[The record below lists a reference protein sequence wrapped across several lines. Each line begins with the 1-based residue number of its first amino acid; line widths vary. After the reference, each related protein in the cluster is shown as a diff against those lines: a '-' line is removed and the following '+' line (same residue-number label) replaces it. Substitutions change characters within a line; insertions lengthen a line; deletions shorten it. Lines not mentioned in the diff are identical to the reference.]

1 MSKSDLPGLPSGLL
15 RAAVNDCIDIEQ
27 DPRYLFDMQTTWHQP
42 KPGSGKCA
50 VCMAG
55 AVIACRLG
63 VDVYET
69 FEPCDAGETNGDKLR
84 AIDCLRRGMLGVAC
98 RKLNVDQPTLEQNS
112 AFDALIMGS
121 FSSIRGRADW
131 DTYLAA
137 ADLLESWGM

>member
-63 VDVYET
+63 VEIDEK
-69 FEPCDAGETNGDKLR
+69 FEPFDAVETDRGKLL
-84 AIDCLRRGMLGVAC
+84 AIDSLRQGWLGVAC
-98 RKLNVDQPTLEQNS
+98 DQLHIDQPSLEQSN
-112 AFDALIMGS
+112 AFNALIMSS
-121 FSSIRGRADW
+121 FYAVRGRARIS
-131 DTYLAA
+131 
-137 ADLLESWGM
+137 EVNS